1 MQLPSPERIIE
12 LVRVAKAAHPN
23 MDMLQGGQG
32 GAVATLTKHV
42 RLQVAS
48 PLSIGCA
55 EVRVALA
62 SLEVEAMAQP
72 DDSPSKGNLLMMAR
86 TASVESPGDDD
97 DDDLVVDVRP
107 AQPPNTPTAKSPVQE
122 RLEAWSPMAAS
133 LADSDAEE
141 IHKHRMQAA
150 QKRKQASLSAKTS
163 TLAKNND
170 KVRAVGEQQKG
181 AASTAHAEMRD
192 AAETKQVK
200 ANTRRTSLLQ
210 ETSANSSAHV
220 EHAKQVAAEHK
231 ATEAALIEEKKKGAE
246 KVHAAASR
254 RASLLSELQ
263 AKAAAEVLKA
273 KALAQAKKEQTESLR
288 ETAETKLAA
297 HEYRRDEAIESKLTK
312 LEEQAE
318 HAKQVRRNKGTTI
331 TDEDEWF
338 KEALRN
344 TAEKKP
350 EQFDMLPERKASS
363 PHKSAVQIRLEAQA
377 EKDPTSPED
386 VDKKMSLASARKQ
399 SLQADKTAA
408 LAMHSQKV
416 TQVQQSQKTKEEEDA
431 VSRRATLDEC
441 LQVASA
447 RKKSRLAAE
456 SEKAGVDYIKAVN
469 LSGRLADEAGSVKK
483 ESLANL
489 DNKLQNADRRRAS
502 LMSSQQ
508 ADAAADVFKA
518 KALAQ
523 AKKEQ
528 TESLRETAET
538 KLAAHE
544 YRRDEAIES
553 KLTKLEEQAE
563 HAKQVRRNKG
573 TTITDED
580 EWFKEA
586 LRNTAEKKPEQ
597 FDMLPERKA
606 SSPHKSAV
614 QIRLEAQAEKDPT
627 SPEDV
632 DKKMSLASARKQSL
646 QADKT
651 AALAMHSQKVTQVQQ
666 SQKTKEE
673 EDAVSRRATLDES
686 LHVASAR
693 KESRLAAESEKAGV
707 DYIKAGQLSARKK
720 ETMGSAKK
728 ESQGSLDNKLQN
740 ADRRRMLFMDE
751 QTTKGTT
758 AHVRTQAPPTRTCLS
773 GYC

>member
-48 PLSIGCA
+48 PLSIGRA

-331 TDEDEWF
+331 TDEDN
-338 KEALRN
+338 ALKQKA
-344 TAEKKP
+344 AEKKP

-580 EWFKEA
+580 NA
-586 LRNTAEKKPEQ
+586 LKQKAAEKKPEQ